1 MKLKSQKPI
10 VTIYDAVSLSKGL
23 DVLNGSLR
31 QNYYAESGVYIPDRS
46 ITPLVLR
53 PNIFISDPNKV
64 IDPGNKV
71 DDLSR
76 LEWFK
81 NGVKIIS
88 DDNFTIK
95 GKELRVYL
103 NSEEPFEIAYRA
115 EWLDPR
121 KKQIIVVEDSVLVSC
136 ISMAESDGNPTM
148 SLDKPQN
155 WRHNPLKGERI
166 YDVVAEVFLNGE
178 KQASQPV
185 EWYADGV
192 KISENDYFY
201 IAGQGTQTL
210 QVDSDYMYDMVI
222 SARLG
227 KLEESAKFLRKYPSS
242 LYLDHIMPTRLK
254 EGITKVKAIAQ
265 LGHADGLVDNPSEFF
280 FLAWTKRAA
289 TAGAAEL
296 PIGYG
301 NEVEVDVKD
310 KEAISVEA
318 TDLGH
323 FKALKTED
331 DFILTDDDGLILTT
345 R

>member
-1 MKLKSQKPI
+1 MKLKSQRPI
-10 VTIYDAVSLSKGL
+10 TTIYDAVSLSKGL

-53 PNIFISDPNKV
+53 PNIFIADPNKV

-71 DDLSR
+71 DELSR

-81 NGVKIIS
+81 DGRKINS
-88 DDNFTIK
+88 DDDFIID

-103 NSEEPFEIAYRA
+103 NSEEPFEITYRA

-121 KKQIIVVEDSVLVSC
+121 KKQVIIIEDSVLVSC
-136 ISMAESDGNPTM
+136 ISMSESDGNPTM

-155 WRHNPLKGERI
+155 WRHNPLKGERV
-166 YDVVAEVFLNGE
+166 YEVLAEVFLNGE
-178 KQASQPV
+178 KQSNQPV

-201 IAGQGTQTL
+201 VAGQGTQTL

-254 EGITKVKAIAQ
+254 EGVTKVKAIAQ
-265 LGHADGLVDNPSEFF
+265 LGHADGLVDNPSEYF
-280 FLAWTKRAA
+280 FLTWSRKESRV
-289 TAGAAEL
+289 GSSEYVV
-296 PIGYG
+296 GHG
-301 NEVEVDVKD
+301 NQVEINVDD
-310 KEAISVEA
+310 RDAISVEA
-318 TDLGH
+318 EELGH
-323 FKALKTED
+323 FKGTVSESGS
-331 DFILTDDDGLILTT
+331 ILTNEDGSIITL